1 MYERRLKGNGVRV
14 SNCPAAV
21 SRPYIG
27 REQESHLPKVVKPR
41 KPNSPKLGRRL
52 RLGGESED
60 LPKTS
65 RTGMLAERTSSMCA
79 SWIGRVWLL
88 SLHYIYMNKNFTSLA
103 FALLVSASALAQ
115 TTTIRVQGAPRKV
128 STALAANIKK
138 AAEATT
144 STGIDFSKIER
155 WTGQGDCQAAL
166 AIKWADGQNEGKT
179 LVWGYRWNSTETKT
193 GEDLIRAVVKA
204 DPALYMM
211 ATQASWGFYI
221 GAFGYDA
228 DADRYVTLTTM
239 TSELYPRNG
248 VFDIP
253 SSEFETSASTDW
265 GNGDSWNSPSGY
277 TDYWSYYVAEKASDV
292 LGYSQVGA
300 GDRKLT
306 NGCVDAYVFTSST
319 SENVYDGNLSYLPAT
334 VDYTQG
340 VFVLNEGSYTHENA
354 SVNHLA
360 DDGSW
365 SYYVAKEIGA
375 TGCYCTPWGNRY
387 YIMAKQPKDA
397 GAEVSGG
404 RITICDANSM
414 RIIKQIENIGSK
426 GGDGR
431 SFCGVDEHKAYVS
444 TSDGI
449 YVFDLDNMEIT
460 GTVLTLDYGNGQCG
474 NMVRLNDYVYAV
486 ECNKNIHIINC
497 ADNSIV
503 KTIPAAGC
511 GSIVMAK
518 DGSLWVSKGDGIA
531 RIDTEKQEL
540 VDIKLAEG
548 IGTPSTSAANGNNA
562 WNPDGLC
569 ASMQHNVLYW
579 TTSVKYDTKKA
590 YKYDIDTNTAS
601 LIIDLTDGRAFYATS
616 ALRVDPKTDCIYT
629 NLVNGWTFNDNVVR
643 KYDADG
649 KQLAEYTM
657 KSNYWFPE
665 VFVFP
670 DTEDP
675 VAGKMDAV
683 AVDENKEKEIDL
695 SNVCTDA
702 DNFQAAIVKTV
713 QSVTD
718 EAVATATVKNGK
730 LVVKGIKAGSTTAT
744 IAFCSNGITTTADVN
759 INVSAA
765 AGISSTDAA
774 ANRHEVARYTVD
786 GRRIN
791 QPQKGLN
798 IVKFSDGS
806 VKKVVVE

>member
-1 MYERRLKGNGVRV
+1 MRLVDWARM
-14 SNCPAAV
+14 AD
-21 SRPYIG
+21 II
-27 REQESHLPKVVKPR
+27 
-41 KPNSPKLGRRL
+41 
-52 RLGGESED
+52 
-60 LPKTS
+60 TFF
-65 RTGMLAERTSSMCA
+65 
-79 SWIGRVWLL
+79 
-88 SLHYIYMNKNFTSLA
+88 IYMNKNFTSLA

-144 STGIDFSKIER
+144 STNIDFSKIER

-211 ATQASWGFYI
+211 ASNGAWGIAI
-221 GAFGYDA
+221 GGIGYDV
-228 DADRYVTLTTM
+228 DGDRNITLTTM
-239 TSELYPRNG
+239 TSEIYPRNG
-248 VFDIP
+248 VFNLP
-253 SSEFETSASTDW
+253 YTEFDSSASTKW
-265 GNGDSWNSPSGY
+265 GDSDAWNSGY
-277 TDYWSYYVAEKASDV
+277 MTTGFWNYYVADNATDALQMSN
-292 LGYSQVGA
+292 VGA
-300 GDRKLT
+300 TGRTLKD
-306 NGCVDAYVFTSST
+306 GCVDAYVFGYFNPEDGT
-319 SENVYDGNLSYLPAT
+319 NVYDGNISYLPAT

-340 VFVLNEGSYTHENA
+340 VFVLNEGSYSHENA

-360 DDGSW
+360 YDGSW

-387 YIMAKQPKDA
+387 YIMAKQPKDS

-414 RIIKQIENIGSK
+414 RILKQIENIGTN

-431 SFCGVDEHKAYVS
+431 SFCGIDEHKAYVS
-444 TSDGI
+444 TSNGI
-449 YVFDLDNMEIT
+449 YVFDLDKMEIT
-460 GTVLTLDYGNGQCG
+460 GTVLTLDYNNGQCG

-497 ADNSIV
+497 TDNTIV

-518 DGSLWVSKGDGIA
+518 DGSLWISNANGIA
-531 RIDTEKQEL
+531 RIDTDKQEL
-540 VDIKLAEG
+540 VNIELANG
-548 IGTPSTSAANGNNA
+548 IGIPSTSAANGNNA

-569 ASMQHNVLYW
+569 ASLQNNVLYW
-579 TTSVKYDTKKA
+579 TSSKGYDTKQA

-601 LIIDLTDGRAFYATS
+601 LVIDITDGRAFYATS

-649 KQLAEYTM
+649 NQLAEYTM

-670 DTEDP
+670 DTENP
-675 VAGKMDAV
+675 VASNMDDITVLQGKEAEV
-683 AVDENKEKEIDL
+683 DL
-695 SNVCTDA
+695 STICTDA

-713 QSVTD
+713 KSIAD
-718 EAVATATVKNGK
+718 AEIATATVKNGK
-730 LVVKGIKAGSTTAT
+730 LVVKGLKAGSTTAT

-759 INVSAA
+759 INVSDATA
-765 AGISSTDAA
+765 ISSTAA
-774 ANRHEVARYTVD
+774 ATNLHEVARYTVD